1 MTETIEDLK
10 KQLAE
15 LQEAY
20 IDKKRVMQLWSCS
33 GQTVE
38 RAAKEGKI
46 TKYYLEG
53 QRVVR
58 YKLIEVMRA
67 LKPKITK
74 YIDEHGNEKTRIV
87 ARGNRVIT
95 E

>member
-10 KQLAE
+10 LQLAE
-15 LQEAY
+15 LQTKF
-20 IDKKRVMQLWSCS
+20 IDKKRVMELWSCS

-58 YKLIEVMRA
+58 YKLIEVLRA
-67 LKPKITK
+67 FRTPRIDSTKPYKPITLKAK
-74 YIDEHGNEKTRIV
+74 
-87 ARGNRVIT
+87 
-95 E
+95 